1 MPKMDYFAE
10 INRIKADKAKLIEQ
24 ADRLIADK
32 KFGTELEEVQNK
44 IKDVSKSIDQLTEQ
58 AAISAEGAEPVQEAD
73 GDLQNNK
80 GGEKKPFRVFNSLGE
95 QLQAIRNAASGNV
108 DERLY
113 RVNNAVQGANTG
125 TSADGGYAIQED
137 FARGVLETAAQT
149 GEILSRVNTY
159 TVSANSNSVRWYNID
174 ETDVSAHVYGGVQM
188 YWAEEGGTVTAT
200 KPKLRQVKCDLEKM
214 MGLAYATSEMLEDAA
229 FMSSFFGRAFTVA
242 TERLLEDGI
251 FNGTGTGQMKG
262 IMNSDALVTTSR
274 ASAGKISTAD
284 ILGMW
289 KHSHAK
295 WRKNMVWVAHPDC
308 EEQLQQLVL
317 GDKPIWM
324 PEGGLSDSP
333 YQRILGR
340 PVIYTD
346 NCAAL
351 GSKGDIQLDDLSKYT
366 LLKKGGVRQDWSMH
380 VEFLTDQMAF
390 RVILRASGTPDLTQA
405 IKIKNSETKR
415 SAFIALGA
423 GT

>member
-1 MPKMDYFAE
+1 MPKMDYFAL
-10 INRIKADKAKLIEQ
+10 INQAKTEKASLVDQAEQ
-24 ADRLIADK
+24 MIADK
-32 KFGTELEEVQNK
+32 KFGTDLEAIQNK
-44 IKDVSKSIDQLTEQ
+44 IKDKAAEIDQLTNQ
-58 AAISAEGAEPVQEAD
+58 AAISAAGAEPAQEPDD
-73 GDLQNNK
+73 GGKDPKN
-80 GGEKKPFRVFNSLGE
+80 EKKPFRVFNSLGE

-125 TSADGGYAIQED
+125 TGADGGYAIQED
-137 FARGVLETAAQT
+137 FSKGILESAVQT

-159 TVSANSNSVRWYNID
+159 TVGANSNSVRWYNID
-174 ETDVSAHVYGGVQM
+174 ETDVSAHVFGGVQM

-214 MGLAYATSEMLEDAA
+214 MGMAYATSEMLEDAA
-229 FMSSFFGRAFTVA
+229 FMSSFFGRAFGVA
-242 TERLLEDGI
+242 TERLLEDGV
-251 FNGTGTGQMKG
+251 FNGSGTGQMLG
-262 IMNSDALVTTSR
+262 IMNSSALVTAPR
-274 ASAGKISTAD
+274 ASAGKITAQD

-289 KHSHAK
+289 KHSHAR
-295 WRKNMVWVAHPDC
+295 WRRNMVWVAHPDC
-308 EEQLQQLVL
+308 EEQLQQLTL
-317 GDKPIWM
+317 NDTPIWM

-351 GSKGDIQLDDLSKYT
+351 GSKGDLQLDDLSKYT

-390 RVILRASGTPDLTQA
+390 RVILRTSGTPELTQA
-405 IKIKNSETKR
+405 VKIKNSETKR

-423 GT
+423 GA

>member
-1 MPKMDYFAE
+1 MPKMDYFAL
-10 INRIKADKAKLIEQ
+10 INQAKAEKAALVDQ
-24 ADRLIADK
+24 ADQMVKDK
-32 KFGTELEEVQNK
+32 KFGTDLEAIQNK
-44 IKDVSKSIDQLTEQ
+44 IKDKAQEIDQLTNQ
-58 AAISAEGAEPVQEAD
+58 AAISAAGAEPAQEPDD
-73 GDLQNNK
+73 GGKDPKN
-80 GGEKKPFRVFNSLGE
+80 EKKPFRVFNSLGE
-95 QLQAIRNAASGNV
+95 QLQAIRNAANGTV

-113 RVNNAVQGANTG
+113 RVNNAVQGTNTG
-125 TSADGGYAIQED
+125 NGPDGGYAIQED

-159 TVSANSNSVRWYNID
+159 TVGANSNSVRWYNID

-188 YWAEEGGTVTAT
+188 YWAEEGGTVSAT
-200 KPKLRQVKCDLEKM
+200 KPVLRQVKCDLEKM
-214 MGLAYATSEMLEDAA
+214 MGMAYATSEMLEDAA
-229 FMSSFFGRAFTVA
+229 FMSSFFGRAFSVA

-251 FNGTGTGQMKG
+251 FNGTGSGQMKG
-262 IMNSDALVTTSR
+262 IMNSPALITAPR
-274 ASAGKISTAD
+274 ASAGKITTPD

-295 WRKNMVWVAHPDC
+295 WRRNMVWVAHPDC
-308 EEQLQQLVL
+308 EEQLQQLTL
-317 GDKPIWM
+317 ADKPIWM

-366 LLKKGGVRQDWSMH
+366 LLKKGAVRQDWSMH

-405 IKIKNSETKR
+405 VKIKNSETKR
-415 SAFIALGA
+415 SAFIALGGA
-423 GT
+423 

>member
-1 MPKMDYFAE
+1 MPKMDYYAE
-10 INRIKADKAKLIEQ
+10 INNLKAEKAKLIEQ
-24 ADRLIADK
+24 ADQLIANR

-44 IKDVSKSIDQLTEQ
+44 IKDTAKSIDQLTEQ
-58 AAISAEGAEPVQEAD
+58 AAISAAGAEPAQEPD
-73 GDLQNNK
+73 GDPQNDK

-95 QLQAIRNAASGNV
+95 QLQAIRNAASGSV

-125 TSADGGYAIQED
+125 TGADGGYAIQED
-137 FARGVLETAAQT
+137 FARGILETAAQT

-159 TVSANSNSVRWYNID
+159 TVGANSNSVRWYNID

-188 YWAEEGGTVTAT
+188 YWAEEGGTVAT
-200 KPKLRQVKCDLEKM
+200 SKPKLRQVKCDLEKM
-214 MGLAYATSEMLEDAA
+214 MGMAYATSEMLEDAA
-229 FMSSFFGRAFTVA
+229 FMSSFFGRAFAVA
-242 TERLLEDGI
+242 TDRLLEDGV
-251 FNGTGTGQMKG
+251 FNGTGAGQMKG
-262 IMNSDALVTTSR
+262 ILNSEALITATR
-274 ASAGKISTAD
+274 ASAGKITTPD

-295 WRKNMVWVAHPDC
+295 WRRNMVWVAHPDC
-308 EEQLQQLVL
+308 EEQLQQLML

-346 NCAAL
+346 SCAAL

-390 RVILRASGTPDLTQA
+390 RVILRVSGTPDLTQA
-405 IKIKNSETKR
+405 VKIRNSETKR
-415 SAFIALGA
+415 SAFIALAGA
-423 GT
+423 

>member
-1 MPKMDYFAE
+1 MPKMDYFAL
-10 INRIKADKAKLIEQ
+10 INQAKAEKAALVDQ
-24 ADRLIADK
+24 ADQMIADK
-32 KFGTELEEVQNK
+32 KFGSDLEAIQNK
-44 IKDVSKSIDQLTEQ
+44 IRDKAAEIDQLTNQ
-58 AAISAEGAEPVQEAD
+58 AAVSAAGAEPVQEPDD
-73 GDLQNNK
+73 GGKDPKN
-80 GGEKKPFRVFNSLGE
+80 EKKPFHVFNSLGE
-95 QLQAIRNAASGNV
+95 QLQAIRNAANGTV

-113 RVNNAVQGANTG
+113 RVNNAVQGAHTG
-125 TSADGGYAIQED
+125 SGPDGGYAIQED

-159 TVSANSNSVRWYNID
+159 TVGANSNSVRWYNID

-188 YWAEEGGTVTAT
+188 YWAEEGGTVSAT
-200 KPKLRQVKCDLEKM
+200 KPVLRQVKCDLEKM
-214 MGLAYATSEMLEDAA
+214 MGMAYATSEMLEDAA
-229 FMSSFFGRAFTVA
+229 FMSSFFGRAFAVA

-251 FNGTGTGQMKG
+251 FNGTGSGQMKG
-262 IMNSDALVTTSR
+262 IMNSPALITAPR
-274 ASAGKISTAD
+274 ASAGKITTPD

-295 WRKNMVWVAHPDC
+295 WRRNMVWVAHPDC
-308 EEQLQQLVL
+308 EEQLQQLTL
-317 GDKPIWM
+317 ADKPIWM

-366 LLKKGGVRQDWSMH
+366 LLKKGAVRQDWSMH

-405 IKIKNSETKR
+405 VKIKNSETKR
-415 SAFIALGA
+415 SAFIALGGA
-423 GT
+423 